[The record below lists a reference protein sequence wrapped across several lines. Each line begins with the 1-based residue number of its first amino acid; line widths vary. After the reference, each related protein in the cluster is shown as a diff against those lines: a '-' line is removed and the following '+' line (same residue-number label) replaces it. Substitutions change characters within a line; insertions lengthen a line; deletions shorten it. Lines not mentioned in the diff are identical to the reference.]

1 MLRKIA
7 NIQDFKKIIMIYN
20 EGSGVQGIFKDT
32 GARVRI
38 IYMVLRSKLKAGVL
52 EKIKIQ
58 NFDQMQEVGQR
69 ICDEKI
75 EWVIVI
81 GGDGTLRA
89 FAECFVRNNYY
100 PFISVYPGGTVNLV
114 AKELMQKSDAY
125 HWAAQVQKGIAT
137 PVWLGKANDRIFL
150 TVAGIGVD
158 SLIVNNVSPADKKYL
173 SSLAYVKQGGR
184 ALGSEFL
191 IHKWKYKFQVM
202 IDNDG
207 QWREASSVIVSKSHY
222 YAGRFSLTEGSLS
235 KPQLYVCLFQGEKAA
250 DFLRYTALIA
260 ADLLNIDRTVNII
273 PAQQVKI
280 KCNVSNFAAQLD
292 GDSVATSPLE
302 ISLLPKPMNFIS

>member
-7 NIQDFKKIIMIYN
+7 NIQDFSKALLIYN

-38 IYMVLRSKLKAGVL
+38 INTVLQSQLRKGVL
-52 EKIKIQ
+52 EKIKIKD
-58 NFDQMQEVGQR
+58 FAQMQEVGQK

-75 EWVIVI
+75 QWVIIV

-89 FAECFVRNNYY
+89 FVECFVRNNYY
-100 PFISVYPGGTVNLV
+100 PFISIYPGGTVNLV

-125 HWAAQVQKGIAT
+125 HWAARVQKGIAT

-150 TVAGIGVD
+150 TVAGVGVD
-158 SLIVNNVSPADKKYL
+158 SLIVDKVSPTDKKYL
-173 SSLAYVKQGGR
+173 SSLAYVKQGGK
-184 ALGSEFL
+184 ALGNEL
-191 IHKWKYKFQVM
+191 LMHNWKYKFQVM
-202 IDNDG
+202 IDGDEK
-207 QWREASSVIVSKSHY
+207 WREASSVIVSKSHY
-222 YAGRFSLTEGSLS
+222 YAGRFSLTDGSLS
-235 KPQLYVCLFQGEKAA
+235 KPCLYVCLFQGEKAV

-260 ADLLNIDRTVNII
+260 ADLLNIDKTVNII